1 MSTRRLNPVAWTEG
15 MFLRPHHMQ
24 HADLYADQ
32 RLHYHLAS
40 LDPFHWGVRE
50 LQLDEEA
57 LTDHQLVVLRLDA
70 VLPGGCILRYPGN
83 CVVESR
89 EFPSTAERLDV
100 HVGIRHISDTEANS
114 APKGAGSR
122 DVRYVIES
130 DDLPDMARGGFESP
144 IELVHPNV
152 RLFVTGEE
160 HSLELHESFKIAEV
174 YATGELKNPFALVPT
189 YAPPLLAIQ
198 AAPVLFEEVMKI
210 VSQIAGRI
218 RVVSGRHATYGT
230 ADLEKLWMRYTLA
243 RNTPFLRHLLSTG
256 ETRPFQLYSALVEC
270 AGALAAFQLTEPAE
284 LPIYDHND
292 LYGCF
297 HALIEFLDANLGGA
311 IPDRFKRLDMPFD
324 PANKA
329 YTTSDLNVEL
339 VDPRNQYYLAVKADM
354 DSQELASMVVEHGK
368 ASSIKGVQTLVMLN
382 VSGLRMEALPGM
394 PTEIDGRSD
403 HQYFKIEPHGTQ
415 WKKVSEEFTCA
426 LNLGKLEN
434 ANVSLYVVTPG
445 D

>member
-1 MSTRRLNPVAWTEG
+1 
-15 MFLRPHHMQ
+15 MFLRPHHLQ
-24 HADLYADQ
+24 HSDIYADE
-32 RLHYHLAS
+32 RLHYHLQT
-40 LDPFHWGVRE
+40 LDPFHWGIRE
-50 LQLDEEA
+50 LQIDEEA
-57 LTDHQLVVLRLDA
+57 LTDHQLVVHRLDA

-83 CVVESR
+83 CVIEAR
-89 EFPSTAERLDV
+89 EFESSAERLDV
-100 HVGIRHISDTEANS
+100 HLGIRHLSDTEANS
-114 APKGAGSR
+114 APKGNGAR
-122 DVRYVIES
+122 DVRYIIES
-130 DDLPDMARGGFESP
+130 DELPDMARGGFESP

-174 YATGELKNPFALVPT
+174 HATGELKNPFALSPT
-189 YAPPLLAIQ
+189 YAPPLLAVQ
-198 AAPVLFEEVMKI
+198 AAPLLLEEIMKI

-243 RNTPFLRHLLSTG
+243 RNTPYLRHLLSTG

-297 HALIEFLDANLGGA
+297 HGLIEFLDSHLGGA

-324 PANKA
+324 LAHKA
-329 YTTSDLNVEL
+329 YVTTELTVEY
-339 VDPRNQYYLAVKADM
+339 VDPRNQYYLAIKADI
-354 DSQELASMVVEHGK
+354 DSKELASMVVEHGK
-368 ASSIKGVQTLVMLN
+368 ASSVKGVQTLVMLN
-382 VSGLRMEALPGM
+382 VSGLRMEHLPGM
-394 PTEIDGRSD
+394 PTEIDGRPD
-403 HQYFKIEPHGTQ
+403 HEYFKVEPHGTQ
-415 WKKVSEEFTCA
+415 WKKVSEEFSCA
-426 LNLGKLEN
+426 FNLGKLEN